1 MTIDPNP
8 TSRRAPSRRRFLT
21 LAGIASA
28 GAATGMLAIPSLRD
42 TVVAAHSTT
51 GNFGPSPGGRTVASG
66 GVDPGLVVVSIQL
79 GGGLDFLNT
88 IVPIDDPRYVR
99 VRGAGALTGD
109 NANLI
114 RLDDTFAINSM
125 PHLAQQWAAGNL
137 AAVHGVGWERSSL
150 SHFDATDMWE
160 TGSPHFGT
168 TDGWLGRALHDLA
181 GTDPDP
187 LLGVSLGAVSPSMY
201 ADGWSPVG
209 IRPDT
214 RIPWSAAFRDDYLAL
229 DRALAGQPSGGTDLV
244 SRIRDSQLALRGI
257 GAELGPVVG
266 DPDDREHHDDGHDTA
281 RLGGE
286 LEFIADMINGGI
298 DTRAFHVSHDGFDTH
313 ANQREDLPRLLGELD
328 TALHRF
334 QTRLGSNA
342 DRVVIATWTEFG
354 RRPEW
359 NGEGTEHGT
368 AGLQLVLGP
377 RVKGGHHGE
386 PPPLDR
392 FDDDDNFVVT
402 TDVRD
407 YLAGLTLG
415 TLGVDPSRVVD
426 GGRGPLDLVEA

>member
-1 MTIDPNP
+1 
-8 TSRRAPSRRRFLT
+8 
-21 LAGIASA
+21 
-28 GAATGMLAIPSLRD
+28 
-42 TVVAAHSTT
+42 
-51 GNFGPSPGGRTVASG
+51 
-66 GVDPGLVVVSIQL
+66 
-79 GGGLDFLNT
+79 
-88 IVPIDDPRYVR
+88 
-99 VRGAGALTGD
+99 
-109 NANLI
+109 
-114 RLDDTFAINSM
+114 
-125 PHLAQQWAAGNL
+125 
-137 AAVHGVGWERSSL
+137 
-150 SHFDATDMWE
+150 MWE